1 MNTPLLVEF
10 FSALPEDALR
20 GQEDWPFSRSEADGQ
35 EAGRSAKGRA
45 TGGKARRRAAIHV
58 FRKQVQERYNEG
70 TLLRLV
76 QSPNIA
82 ARRAAI
88 FALGL
93 LGSPA
98 ANDALAGRLHDSDED
113 AAIMA
118 GEALWSLWF
127 RGDNPGHSDELYRLV
142 RMRDTDKALA
152 GLHELIVRAPRFA
165 EAYNQRAI
173 LYYRLEQYDRA
184 AADCETAL
192 RLNPHHFGAQAG
204 LGGCYLRMR
213 KNRAALKAFR
223 IALRMNPRLEN
234 IAETVR
240 ALENTLGEEGR

>member
-1 MNTPLLVEF
+1 MSTPLLVEF
-10 FSALPEDALR
+10 FNALPEDALR
-20 GQEDWPFSRSEADGQ
+20 GQGDWPFSRSESDKD
-35 EAGRSAKGRA
+35 AGRSTKGRA
-45 TGGKARRRAAIHV
+45 TGGKARRRAAIHI

-70 TLLRLV
+70 TLLRLL
-76 QSPNIA
+76 QSPCVA
-82 ARRAAI
+82 PRRAAI

-93 LGSPA
+93 VGSPA
-98 ANDALAGRLHDSDED
+98 ANDALAACLHDDDED

-142 RMRDTDKALA
+142 RMRDSEKALT
-152 GLHELIVRAPRFA
+152 GLNELIIRAPRFA

-204 LGGCYLRMR
+204 LGGCFLRMR
-213 KNRAALKAFR
+213 KNRAALKALR
-223 IALRMNPRLEN
+223 IALRMNPRLES

-240 ALENTLGEEGR
+240 ALENTLGDDGR

>member
-10 FSALPEDALR
+10 FNALPEDALR
-20 GQEDWPFSRSEADGQ
+20 GQGDWPFSRSEADK
-35 EAGRSAKGRA
+35 EAGRTTKGRA

-58 FRKQVQERYNEG
+58 FRKQVQERYTEG
-70 TLLRLV
+70 TLLRIMQCPGV
-76 QSPNIA
+76 A

-93 LGSPA
+93 VGSPA
-98 ANDALAGRLHDSDED
+98 VSGALAARLHDEDED
-113 AAIMA
+113 AALMA

-142 RMRDTDKALA
+142 RMRDTENALH
-152 GLHELIVRAPRFA
+152 GLNELIERAPRFA

-173 LYYRLEQYDRA
+173 LYYRLGQYDRA
-184 AADCETAL
+184 AADCESAL
-192 RLNPHHFGAQAG
+192 RLNPIHFGAQAG
-204 LGGCYLRMR
+204 LGGCLLRMR
-213 KNRAALKAFR
+213 KHRAALKALR
-223 IALRMNPRLEN
+223 IALRMNPRLDS

-240 ALENTLGEEGR
+240 ALENTLGEDSR